1 MAKQVTIP
9 SGIVFPTLKAAKD
22 HFSKL
27 RESTPVGTRL
37 SDPERSDL
45 LDVYRR
51 YCAATAYPV
60 EDAVDVTTEWDNR
73 QRPNGTHAQTK
84 AFAVVTASGSTSIF
98 SVDKALETIAI

>member
-1 MAKQVTIP
+1 MAKQVTIR

-27 RESTPVGTRL
+27 RESTPLGTRL
-37 SDPERSDL
+37 SEPERSDV

-51 YCAATAYPV
+51 YCAATNWPA
-60 EDAVDVTTEWDNR
+60 EDAIDVTTEWDT
-73 QRPNGTHAQTK
+73 RPRPEGTYAQTK

-98 SVDKALETIAI
+98 SVDKALEKIAI